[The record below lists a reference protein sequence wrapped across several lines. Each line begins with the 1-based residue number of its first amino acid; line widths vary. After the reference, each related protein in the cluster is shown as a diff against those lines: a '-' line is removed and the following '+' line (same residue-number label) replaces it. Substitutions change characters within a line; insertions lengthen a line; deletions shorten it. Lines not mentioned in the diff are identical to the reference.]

1 MIDKNKNLKPYKKG
15 DTNGKAEA
23 GRLGGL
29 AKAEKNRKLKT
40 FAEAF
45 NLILQQE
52 ITNKKGEKA
61 TTQEAIVSSMVKK
74 AIEGDVKAAQFIR
87 DTIGQNPTNK
97 QEILSANLTMQK
109 VFVTKDDEEKALKHI
124 EDFIDG

>member
-1 MIDKNKNLKPYKKG
+1 MADKNKNLKPYKKG

-29 AKAEKNRKLKT
+29 AKAEKDRKLKT
-40 FAEAF
+40 FADAF
-45 NLILQQE
+45 NFILQQE